1 MANNT
6 VLEAKGVTKT
16 YNNGALQI
24 LKDINFSVQS
34 GEFVCIMGPSGSGKS
49 TLLHLLGALDSM
61 DSGEVLIE
69 GKKITDMT
77 DDEISAFRRRRLGF
91 VFQFFNL
98 LPTLT
103 ALENIALPAL
113 LDGKP
118 LIEVEKRAN
127 ELLHLMDLESRGDH
141 RPQQLSGGQMQRV
154 AIARALLASP
164 ALLLADEPTGNLDS
178 KTGESVLMLLKKLN
192 KEFNQTIVM
201 VTHDPKA
208 AEYATRVIDM
218 KDGRIEKDSKR

>member
-1 MANNT
+1 MANKT

-16 YNNGALQI
+16 YNNGTLQI

-34 GEFVCIMGPSGSGKS
+34 GEFVCIMGASGSGKS
-49 TLLHLLGALDSM
+49 TLLHLLGALDGM

-118 LIEVEKRAN
+118 LAEVEGRAN
-127 ELLHLMDLESRGDH
+127 ELLRLMDLESRGDH

-208 AEYATRVIDM
+208 AMYATRLIEM
-218 KDGRIEKDSKR
+218 KDGRIEKDSKV

>member
-1 MANNT
+1 MKI
-6 VLEAKGVTKT
+6 LEAKGINKT
-16 YNNGALQI
+16 YNEGKLEI
-24 LKDINFSVQS
+24 LKDINFSVES

-49 TLLHLLGALDSM
+49 TLLHLLGALDEM
-61 DSGEVLIE
+61 DQGEVLIE

-77 DDEISAFRRRRLGF
+77 DDEISEFRRRRLGF

-103 ALENIALPAL
+103 ALENVALPAL

-118 LIEVEKRAN
+118 LTEVEKKAKD
-127 ELLHLMDLESRGDH
+127 LLRLMDLEDRYDH

-154 AIARALLASP
+154 AIARALLSSP
-164 ALLLADEPTGNLDS
+164 ALLIADEPTGNLDS
-178 KTGESVLMLLKKLN
+178 KTGESVLTLLKKLN
-192 KEFNQTIVM
+192 KELNQTIVM

-208 AEYATRVIDM
+208 AAYATRVIQM
-218 KDGRIEKDSKR
+218 KDGRIEKDSKN